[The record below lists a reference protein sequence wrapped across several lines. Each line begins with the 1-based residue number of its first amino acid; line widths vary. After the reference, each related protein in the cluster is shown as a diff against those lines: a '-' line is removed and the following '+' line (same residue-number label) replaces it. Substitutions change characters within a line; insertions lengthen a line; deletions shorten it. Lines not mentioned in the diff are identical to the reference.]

1 MCEIDVTILSVNK
14 QFIKIMTYIL
24 VTLTNVND
32 DSDYRMVSDCPAL
45 AALRLR
51 QGCLIRQCCLTWGT
65 FPKSSLV
72 NPVLLKPDS
81 NEPSKTV
88 ERSSMLHIY
97 HVHLQLN
104 LPLVKFT
111 IMTNLYSHF
120 SSDKWNWHAIKHFNR
135 RANLYSHFSSDK
147 WNWDAIKHFNRRANM
162 NQILWSSGCDICP
175 WAGRHQVQSWVGLLT
190 CAAFA
195 IFQGISRGGETK
207 QVTQSLW
214 QLVLWF
220 AIQIVQLHS
229 VKKFLK

>member
-111 IMTNLYSHF
+111 MMTNLYSHF
-120 SSDKWNWHAIKHFNR
+120 SSDKWNWH
-135 RANLYSHFSSDK
+135 
-147 WNWDAIKHFNRRANM
+147 AIKHFNRRANM

>member
-1 MCEIDVTILSVNK
+1 
-14 QFIKIMTYIL
+14 MTYIL

-120 SSDKWNWHAIKHFNR
+120 SSDKWNW
-135 RANLYSHFSSDK
+135 
-147 WNWDAIKHFNRRANM
+147 DAIKHFNRRANM

>member
-120 SSDKWNWHAIKHFNR
+120 SSDKWNW
-135 RANLYSHFSSDK
+135 
-147 WNWDAIKHFNRRANM
+147 DAIKHFNRRANM

>member
-111 IMTNLYSHF
+111 MMT
-120 SSDKWNWHAIKHFNR
+120 
-135 RANLYSHFSSDK
+135 NLYSHFSSDK